1 MNVRKFCFGGKCR
14 LAVLAVVIGALGV
27 LCACQSSPVSSSY
40 YDQYD
45 CVRNCDGN
53 GGADTH
59 GGGGF

>member
-1 MNVRKFCFGGKCR
+1 MRIRKSRFGGKR
-14 LAVLAVVIGALGV
+14 LSAALAMAGMVLGL
-27 LCACQSSPVSSSY
+27 LSACQSTPVSSSY

-59 GGGGF
+59 GGGF